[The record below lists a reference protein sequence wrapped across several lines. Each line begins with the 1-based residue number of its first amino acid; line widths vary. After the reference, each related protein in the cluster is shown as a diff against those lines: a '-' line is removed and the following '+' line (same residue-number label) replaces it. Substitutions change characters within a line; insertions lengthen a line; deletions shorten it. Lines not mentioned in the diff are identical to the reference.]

1 MFAGTEREVYVSF
14 DDGDH
19 WQSLRLNMPATS
31 IRDLI
36 VKDDDLV
43 VATHGRGF
51 WILNNITP
59 LHQIDPRVAEAD
71 AFLFRPQDA
80 WRVRWNMNTDTPLPP
95 DEPAGQNPP
104 DGAITDYALKSS
116 ASGPLTLEILD
127 SAGKLVRRYSS
138 ADSAEG
144 PDPATASIPLYWYRP
159 PHVLLTT
166 PGMHRF
172 IWDLHYQPLPGGGG
186 RGALPMTAVT
196 HNTAPAPNSSWAAP
210 GEYAV
215 RLTVNG
221 QSYAQPLTVK
231 MDPRVKTPG
240 AGLAY
245 QFALAKEMYDGAL
258 DAQSAL
264 QQLRSIRAQ
273 VKQLQERAD
282 QGVASEALAAFDKK
296 AVALEGSGGG
306 GGRFGG
312 GFDPSG
318 AGGQDTLAGITG
330 LLSMSVGLLQG
341 ADAAPTS
348 QVVAAVTSSRIAL
361 GSLMARWSELKG
373 QDLPALNTQLKQA
386 NLPPIAVKP

>member
-1 MFAGTEREVYVSF
+1 
-14 DDGDH
+14 
-19 WQSLRLNMPATS
+19 
-31 IRDLI
+31 
-36 VKDDDLV
+36 
-43 VATHGRGF
+43 
-51 WILNNITP
+51 
-59 LHQIDPRVAEAD
+59 
-71 AFLFRPQDA
+71 
-80 WRVRWNMNTDTPLPP
+80 
-95 DEPAGQNPP
+95 
-104 DGAITDYALKSS
+104 
-116 ASGPLTLEILD
+116 
-127 SAGKLVRRYSS
+127 
-138 ADSAEG
+138 
-144 PDPATASIPLYWYRP
+144 
-159 PHVLLTT
+159 
-166 PGMHRF
+166 
-172 IWDLHYQPLPGGGG
+172 
-186 RGALPMTAVT
+186 
-196 HNTAPAPNSSWAAP
+196 
-210 GEYAV
+210 
-215 RLTVNG
+215 
-221 QSYAQPLTVK
+221 
-231 MDPRVKTPG
+231 MDPRVKTPA

-296 AVALEGSGGG
+296 AAALEGSGGG

-312 GFDPSG
+312 GFGPSG

-361 GSLMARWSELKG
+361 GTLMARWSELKG